1 MSENV
6 RIMSVCPATP
16 GGNISRRNYSD
27 RFYSFDHSTRIRILY
42 CFLSTIQDPFVPPDF
57 EATVRPLMIQFLA
70 IFKAFG
76 TDRIVPYGSV
86 ALFIVLDLNFG
97 RAILK
102 SILAV
107 QPVMNLVNQ
116 NISLFVIPYFRIV
129 ENVSICKYLT
139 RIGYSEVKSRSH
151 FLKIL
156 HP

>member
-1 MSENV
+1 MF
-6 RIMSVCPATP
+6 SVD
-16 GGNISRRNYSD
+16 N
-27 RFYSFDHSTRIRILY
+27 
-42 CFLSTIQDPFVPPDF
+42 QDPIVPPDF
-57 EATVRPLMIQFLA
+57 DATVKGATANVLIWYGPYRSVRFRIPLSSKFL
-70 IFKAFG
+70 
-76 TDRIVPYGSV
+76 R
-86 ALFIVLDLNFG
+86 LDLNFG

-102 SILAV
+102 SILAD
-107 QPVMNLVNQ
+107 QALMNLVNQ